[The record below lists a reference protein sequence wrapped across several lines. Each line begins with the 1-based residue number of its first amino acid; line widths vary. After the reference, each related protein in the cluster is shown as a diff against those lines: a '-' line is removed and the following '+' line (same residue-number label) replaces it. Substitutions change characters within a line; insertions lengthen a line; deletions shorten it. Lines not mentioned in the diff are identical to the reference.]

1 MIDSL
6 KTEKTVK
13 RKVHF
18 TFSNSGSDKTIPNQ
32 NVENKR
38 RKIFPGNYQC
48 EYFIPFLRLIESYKR
63 IFMELKTEDMVYN
76 SEEIKHGELR
86 AIDLFLRMNLK
97 IFQNNKAF
105 AIEDLLSDDFFETES
120 LKQIYDQ
127 VLDDFIIDN
136 MEIKEQGITS

>member
-1 MIDSL
+1 
-6 KTEKTVK
+6 
-13 RKVHF
+13 
-18 TFSNSGSDKTIPNQ
+18 
-32 NVENKR
+32 
-38 RKIFPGNYQC
+38 
-48 EYFIPFLRLIESYKR
+48 
-63 IFMELKTEDMVYN
+63 MELKTEDMVYN

-136 MEIKEQGITS
+136 MEINEQGITS